1 MCPVVFLKNFCAVLP
16 RYQEYR
22 TEYITT
28 QKRAYFDLH
37 KNEDWYVPRD
47 FIPLIVLFRYARGTY
62 GPVTYLSFLFVYACR
77 LKDKYHPT
85 NLLSVI
91 ERWSCILC
99 GLWPCNI

>member
-1 MCPVVFLKNFCAVLP
+1 MCPIVFLNNFCAVLP

-47 FIPLIVLFRYARGTY
+47 FIQTLIVLFRYAGVAY
-62 GPVTYLSFLFVYACR
+62 GPFTYLSFC
-77 LKDKYHPT
+77 
-85 NLLSVI
+85 LLT
-91 ERWSCILC
+91 LA
-99 GLWPCNI
+99 G